1 VKTGNSA
8 TVSYSAGYAAINIA
22 QSDATTYGI
31 DLSQEFALNSGTT
44 YIVTFDAWSTGSRT
58 LEFDLQEATN
68 WHWQSGGSVTLSA
81 TKSSYT
87 VDLIADT
94 TTALG
99 VLQINAGLST
109 LPVNIE
115 NIVVVKSTNTAIA
128 PRTAFA
134 AAPSWSLIRS
144 GANLIWTRS
153 EALPAGGMVRLVGID
168 GRELSRSMVPAGA
181 KSGSLKAPG
190 AGIAFLV
197 LESADVREVQA
208 LPLAR

>member
-1 VKTGNSA
+1 
-8 TVSYSAGYAAINIA
+8 
-22 QSDATTYGI
+22 
-31 DLSQEFALNSGTT
+31 
-44 YIVTFDAWSTGSRT
+44 
-58 LEFDLQEATN
+58 
-68 WHWQSGGSVTLSA
+68 
-81 TKSSYT
+81 